1 MQRPEP
7 GLPTLGSDGGPM
19 PTRAPHSPAM
29 EDPDALILQLSDLV
43 STRKC
48 AMRIDA
54 GDSRQTLDCLL
65 YKYVKH
71 APIQDLLRTSRII
84 ANSADSL
91 FALQDLLYVSADSG
105 QLLDMFDGVAFKQGD
120 RLIGPE
126 DTPQRQL
133 ASVDNRDVWVIDL
146 SIDRT
151 NCDYDRNWTGFHAR
165 KWLRDA
171 DKYAKFVYDTL
182 AESLG
187 SAEAESVM
195 EMDSTEKKLTLLESL
210 ARRVWTSQFENY
222 SRFVGKKLVYKSGD
236 ETIDNIMDGGGA
248 ICSEKVQA
256 LKFLTDHYGITSEY
270 VIAGGNAVG
279 TAPVEKLR
287 ELLVTFDFRFAKR
300 YMRFW
305 QHTALLYDVDGVQ
318 VLVDAT
324 NGNIPFLFL
333 LDQAA
338 ERVLGHRDK
347 QPVTVKMIESKE
359 DFYYHRV
366 PQDIPE
372 NLFFALEGWMPYTD
386 LMQVFDN
393 ELGLYL
399 SADFYVT
406 PIPFTTER
414 EFEQDRREYERVC
427 RRCGLECSVTRE
439 WTLDSPVGIQFS
451 RAEPLVSEHILAAKD
466 HLLARLD
473 ECEGVAHQS
482 GLVVMRLKN

>member
-1 MQRPEP
+1 MQHPE
-7 GLPTLGSDGGPM
+7 
-19 PTRAPHSPAM
+19 
-29 EDPDALILQLSDLV
+29 PDALILQLSDLV

-54 GDSRQTLDCLL
+54 GEGGGTLGCLL
-65 YKYVKH
+65 DKYVKH
-71 APIQDLLRTSRII
+71 APIQDLIRDSRITS
-84 ANSADSL
+84 NSADSL
-91 FALQDLLYVSADSG
+91 FAIQDLLYASSDSG
-105 QLLDMFDGVAFKQGD
+105 RLLDMFSGVEFKQGD
-120 RLIGPE
+120 RMIEPE
-126 DTPQRQL
+126 EAPERQL
-133 ASVDNRDVWVIDL
+133 ASVDGRDVWVIDVA
-146 SIDRT
+146 IDRT

-165 KWLRDA
+165 KWLKDPDR
-171 DKYAKFVYDTL
+171 YAGFVQDTL

-187 SAEAESVM
+187 SVEAESVL
-195 EMDSTEKKLTLLESL
+195 EMDSTAKKLALVEALG
-210 ARRVWTSQFENY
+210 RRVWKSQFENY
-222 SRFVGKKLVYKSGD
+222 SRFVGRKLVYKSGD
-236 ETIDNIMDGGGA
+236 ETIDNIMEGAGA

-256 LKFLTDHYGITSEY
+256 LKFLTDHYGLTSEY
-270 VIAGGNAVG
+270 VIAGGNAAG
-279 TAPVEKLR
+279 PAPVEKLR

-305 QHTALLYDVDGVQ
+305 QHTALLYDVDGVR

-333 LDQAA
+333 RDREA

-347 QPVTVKMIESKE
+347 QPVTVKMIESEE

-399 SADFYVT
+399 SGDFYVT

-414 EFEQDRREYERVC
+414 EFERDRREYERVA
-427 RRCGLECSVTRE
+427 RRSGLECSVTRE
-439 WTLDSPVGIQFS
+439 WDLDSPLGSQFAK
-451 RAEPLVSEHILAAKD
+451 AEPFVSEHVLAAES

-473 ECEGVAHQS
+473 ECEGATHQS
-482 GLVVMRLKN
+482 GLVIMRLKN